1 MLTREGICEE
11 DKGSW
16 AINFERHG
24 APKLATMVIGSRT
37 KATTYLLRGVATV
50 LEQMEKYRFGKK
62 IYAVSVKQGIYLQ
75 RLLRTVKLMRI

>member
-1 MLTREGICEE
+1 
-11 DKGSW
+11 
-16 AINFERHG
+16 
-24 APKLATMVIGSRT
+24 MVIGSRT